1 MKLLLILIS
10 IFLHNELYSP
20 VRNQK
25 KDDKLI
31 QNTDINF
38 NTIVFSKLE
47 IKFYQIGC
55 YNHDRYRMNF
65 TKVNNG
71 VCINIYGHSTS
82 DCENFKFNEEES
94 DKLLVS
100 RYLKNDELKHLK
112 DILVTDQNEVSTM
125 YNIIDINYKG
135 AIYKFHDNSVSPEWR
150 KYIYNL
156 TNNM

>member
-1 MKLLLILIS
+1 MKLLLILIP

-38 NTIVFSKLE
+38 NTIDFSKLE
-47 IKFYQIGC
+47 IKFYQFGC
-55 YNHDRYRMNF
+55 YNHDRYRINF
-65 TKVNNG
+65 TKENSRVF
-71 VCINIYGHSTS
+71 INIYGHSTS
-82 DCENFKFNEEES
+82 DCENFKFNKEES

-125 YNIIDINYKG
+125 YNIIDINYNG
-135 AIYKFHDNSVSPEWR
+135 AIYKFHDNNASPEWR

-156 TNNM
+156 TKNI